1 MNLLKDN
8 PWRHQVGVQPPLIH
22 LNHAAV
28 GAWPQR
34 TVERMVD
41 FAQENHRQAA
51 MGYPAWLKEISE
63 LRSNLGRLFNVA
75 ADDIA
80 LTKNTSDA
88 ISMIAAG
95 IDWQPG
101 DNVVVPASEFPSNRF
116 AWEALAARGVEIRQ
130 PGDHHQCPSEQAII
144 DCLDKR
150 SRLLSISGVQYD
162 TGWRYRLDQLG
173 EVCKTRDVLFC
184 VDAIQQAGAL
194 PLDAQAIGADFLVGG
209 SHKWL
214 MAPEG
219 LGYFWSR
226 PAARE
231 RVGLTQYGWCM
242 VDRPFAFETGEAWEP
257 SDGARR
263 FEPGTL
269 NTAGALALNQSLK
282 WLQEDI
288 GMAAVAKL
296 VSQAVDVLSEAL
308 VGISG
313 IELVSSR
320 DSQRRSGI
328 IALRHK
334 VVDAEWLYRKL
345 MKEQVYCAARGGLL
359 RFSPHCYL
367 TENELLEAVAR
378 LEKVIASY

>member
-1 MNLLKDN
+1 MNLIKDN
-8 PWRHQVGVQPPLIH
+8 PWRSQVGVEPPLIH

-28 GAWPQR
+28 GPWPAR
-34 TVERMVD
+34 TVERVIA
-41 FAQENHRQAA
+41 FAKENHQQAA
-51 MGYPAWLKEISE
+51 MDYPAWLKEVSQ
-63 LRSNLGRLFNVA
+63 LRSNLGRLFNVGA
-75 ADDIA
+75 NDIA

-101 DNVVVPASEFPSNRF
+101 DNVVVPASEFPSNRY
-116 AWEALAARGVEIRQ
+116 AWESLAARGVEIRQ
-130 PGDHHQCPSEQAII
+130 PGSHHQCPSEQSII
-144 DCLDKR
+144 DCLDRR
-150 SRLLSISGVQYD
+150 SRLLSISAVQYD

-173 EVCKTRDVLFC
+173 EACRTNDVLLC

-242 VDRPFAFETGEAWEP
+242 VDRPFAFETGEAWQP

-269 NTAGALALNQSLK
+269 NTVGALALNQSLT
-282 WLQEDI
+282 WLQEEI
-288 GMAAVAKL
+288 GMATVAEL
-296 VSQAVDVLSEAL
+296 ISQAVDVLSDAL
-308 VGISG
+308 VGIRG
-313 IELVSSR
+313 IELVSST
-320 DSQRRSGI
+320 DAQRRSGI
-328 IALRHK
+328 IAFRHQSI
-334 VVDAEWLYRKL
+334 DSESLYRRL
-345 MKEQVYCAARGGLL
+345 MKEQVYCAARGGLV

-367 TENELLEAVAR
+367 TEQELLDAVSR
-378 LEKVIASY
+378 LEEVITRA